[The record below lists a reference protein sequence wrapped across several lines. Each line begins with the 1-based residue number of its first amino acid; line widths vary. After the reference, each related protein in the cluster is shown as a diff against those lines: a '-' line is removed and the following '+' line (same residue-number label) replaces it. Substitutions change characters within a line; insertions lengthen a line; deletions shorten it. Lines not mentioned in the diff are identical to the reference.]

1 MRGEVVKF
9 KFIFQLGF
17 SVDIIIL
24 CSEIRFFAKHQNVS
38 GKVLKPFNI
47 MTENSNKVNYK
58 TILVTAIVTASLT
71 VATQYFLQND
81 KLSSEQ
87 EYWNKRYRIESIDK
101 INSQRL
107 QIVDELTKELL
118 QLEVKANEIK
128 INTAASK
135 YFTKPEEMKALN
147 DLMVQYHKDLNFF
160 AAKIQMT
167 SLYFGKEV
175 NNLIPIVGKTLELNF
190 QNNLLTKQDGTKISE
205 FDLDFETIDTLTQS
219 RLKLS
224 KAMIEEISKSYELK
238 TITDSSKAD
247 EDTWTFKD
255 WMNFILSILTA
266 FLTAYIYELAVNKRK
281 QNKYKKTF
289 SFLESKPHTYD
300 WQHWDIIN
308 GKIKDHPIDAFMTL
322 KYSENKNFALSWK
335 EPGADKVQGDGHIF
349 WDDLTHGKMSFHRY
363 ESLDYDYRNVFYRQ
377 INHQEK
383 SYDAI
388 FVNADDE
395 KKKFVML
402 REKKLC

>member
-1 MRGEVVKF
+1 MIFFNSSVVIK
-9 KFIFQLGF
+9 IPPIVNLQNF
-17 SVDIIIL
+17 SSL
-24 CSEIRFFAKHQNVS
+24 
-38 GKVLKPFNI
+38 VLEPFNI
-47 MTENSNKVNYK
+47 MTENSNKGNYK
-58 TILVTAIVTASLT
+58 TILVTAIVTAILT

-118 QLEVKANEIK
+118 QLEIKAKEIK

-135 YFTKPEEMKALN
+135 YFTKPGEMKALN

-160 AAKIQMT
+160 AAKITMT

-175 NNLIPIVGKTLELNF
+175 NDLIPIVGKTLELNF
-190 QNNLLTKQDGTKISE
+190 QNNLLIKQGGMKLPE
-205 FDLDFETIDTLTQS
+205 FDLDFETIDTLTKS

-238 TITDSSKAD
+238 NRTDSSKTD

-255 WMNFILSILTA
+255 WLNFLLSFITA

-281 QNKYKKTF
+281 QKKYKKIF
-289 SFLESKPHTYD
+289 SFLESKPDNYD

-322 KYSENKNFALSWK
+322 KYTENKNFSFSWK
-335 EPGADKVQGDGHIF
+335 ELGVDKVQGDGHIF

-363 ESLDYDYRNVFYRQ
+363 ESLDYNYRNVFYRQ
-377 INHQEK
+377 IIHQEK
-383 SYDAI
+383 TYDAI
-388 FVNADDE
+388 FVNAEDE
-395 KKKFVML
+395 KKKYVML

>member
-1 MRGEVVKF
+1 MK
-9 KFIFQLGF
+9 
-17 SVDIIIL
+17 
-24 CSEIRFFAKHQNVS
+24 
-38 GKVLKPFNI
+38 
-47 MTENSNKVNYK
+47 ENSNRGNYT
-58 TILVTAIVTASLT
+58 TILVTAIVTAILT

-87 EYWNKRYRIESIDK
+87 EYWNKRYKVESIDK

-118 QLEVKANEIK
+118 QLEIKAKEIK

-135 YFTKPEEMKALN
+135 YFTQPEEVKALS

-175 NNLIPIVGKTLELNF
+175 NDLIPIVGKTLELNF
-190 QNNLLTKQDGTKISE
+190 QNNLLIRKGGIKLPE
-205 FDLDFETIDTLTQS
+205 FDLDFETIDTLTKS

-224 KAMIEEISKSYELK
+224 KAMIEEINKSYELK
-238 TITDSSKAD
+238 NKTDSSKTD

-255 WMNFILSILTA
+255 WINFLLSIITA

-281 QNKYKKTF
+281 RNKYKKIF
-289 SFLESKPHTYD
+289 SFLESKPDNYD
-300 WQHWDIIN
+300 WQHWNIIN

-322 KYSENKNFALSWK
+322 KYSENKNFTFSWK
-335 EPGADKVQGDGHIF
+335 EPGEDKVQGDGHIF

-363 ESLDYDYRNVFYRQ
+363 ESLDYNYRNVFYRQ
-377 INHQEK
+377 IIHQEK
-383 SYDAI
+383 TYDAI

-395 KKKFVML
+395 KTKYVML
-402 REKKLC
+402 RGR